1 MANPPYCVRVEGAG
15 GSLVL
20 ARTRSRKIV
29 NWPSNT
35 LNMMTV
41 RWMAMLTSLE
51 WLRIDK
57 AGDHVVVEFSEH
69 GPELR
74 HLLGEASGDR
84 VATR

>member
-1 MANPPYCVRVEGAG
+1 
-15 GSLVL
+15 
-20 ARTRSRKIV
+20 
-29 NWPSNT
+29 
-35 LNMMTV
+35 MMTV